1 MGAWQPRQQA
11 VKSSDGVS
19 DKLGFRSEAGQF
31 WECSALERNA
41 MQRKISGATKSW
53 SVSRIMLTSCIGR
66 SLAMLMLLPAAIG
79 NASRRIAVSCP
90 CEASRANNFLAG
102 RSLAA
107 ILFCRT
113 PERDQREPERSDGS
127 SRARSGATR
136 FPLATCGTRPVSS
149 GLASFRPSER
159 NDSAPPS
166 LAVAAVKWSGRKA
179 GESGQAAG
187 GSVPILGARHAAQ
200 VAAR

>member
-1 MGAWQPRQQA
+1 MVFA
-11 VKSSDGVS
+11 VSPASFGS
-19 DKLGFRSEAGQF
+19 AALWSEMQ
-31 WECSALERNA
+31 CSGRLAERPKA
-41 MQRKISGATKSW
+41 
-53 SVSRIMLTSCIGR
+53 GR
-66 SLAMLMLLPAAIG
+66 SHVYCCRLAPG
-79 NASRRIAVSCP
+79 GASRCILLCLRRQATPRADIAVSCP

-113 PERDQREPERSDGS
+113 PERDQREPERSEGS

-149 GLASFRPSER
+149 GLVSFRPSER

-179 GESGQAAG
+179 AESGQAAG
-187 GSVPILGARHAAQ
+187 GTGSALEARHELK
-200 VAAR
+200 R